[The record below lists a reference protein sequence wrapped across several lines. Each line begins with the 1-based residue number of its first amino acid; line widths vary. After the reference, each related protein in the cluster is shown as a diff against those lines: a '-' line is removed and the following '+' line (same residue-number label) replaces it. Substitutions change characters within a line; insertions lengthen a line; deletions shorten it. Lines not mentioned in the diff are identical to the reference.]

1 MKRFLFMVL
10 SVCVIAG
17 CSFFLETPQVTVKNV
32 NLVGLD
38 TTGLELEFYLGVNN
52 PNPFAVTLKGYSYD
66 VQVMTLPVAKGGSRT
81 PVRFESSSETEMRLP
96 VRIQYSDL
104 AEILKRRPD
113 PDRIPYRLNAGLE
126 LDSSLGNFLV
136 PVEKKD
142 TFSIPEQYRPSHAL
156 KLISDMFDRVI
167 Q

>member
-10 SVCVIAG
+10 SVFALAG
-17 CSFFLETPQVTVKNV
+17 CSLFLETPQVTVKNV

-38 TTGLELEFYLGVNN
+38 TTGVELEFYLGVNN
-52 PNPFAVTLKGYSYD
+52 PNPFAVTLRGYSYD
-66 VQVMTLPVAKGGSRT
+66 VQVMTLPVAKGGSRE
-81 PVRFESSSETEMRLP
+81 PVRFESRSETDMRLP

-104 AEILKRRPD
+104 VEILKRRPD

-126 LDSSLGNFLV
+126 LDSSMGSFLV

-142 TFSIPEQYRPSHAL
+142 TFSVPEQYRPSTAVKRL
-156 KLISDMFDRVI
+156 TDLFDRI
-167 Q
+167 AQ